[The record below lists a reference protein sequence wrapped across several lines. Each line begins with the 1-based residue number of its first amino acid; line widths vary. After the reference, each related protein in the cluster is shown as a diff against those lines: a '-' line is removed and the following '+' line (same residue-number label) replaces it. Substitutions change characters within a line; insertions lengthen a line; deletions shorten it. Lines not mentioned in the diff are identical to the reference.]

1 MTSTFGMIATL
12 GYSFAAVFTLL
23 AVVYYFLRHVR
34 AVRDEMTGKLHSVKL
49 QIFVL
54 VGEDARGWELSHL
67 GYFLMCTACRE
78 LLQVRGAAVSM
89 CAMLRLLPM

>member
-34 AVRDEMTGKLHSVKL
+34 AVRDEMTGKTAQREIADIRSGRRGRSWLD
-49 QIFVL
+49 IF
-54 VGEDARGWELSHL
+54 
-67 GYFLMCTACRE
+67 
-78 LLQVRGAAVSM
+78 
-89 CAMLRLLPM
+89 